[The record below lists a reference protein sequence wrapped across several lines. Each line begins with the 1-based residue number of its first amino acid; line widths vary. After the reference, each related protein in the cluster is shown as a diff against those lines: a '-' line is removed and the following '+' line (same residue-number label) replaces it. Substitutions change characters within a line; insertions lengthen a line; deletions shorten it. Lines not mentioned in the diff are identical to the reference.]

1 MGGNR
6 TANLTDLVARARSR
20 IRQIREVRRNRVP
33 DKKAL
38 RKEVLKIALPATG
51 EQLLSMMVILV
62 DTMLVGHLGA
72 SALAAVSLATQWTFM
87 AVTLFAAIS
96 TGSTALVARSVGAK
110 DWDTANRTVRQSLL
124 VGLGIGL
131 AATVLGLL
139 FAHPAMV
146 LIGAEPDVLVE
157 GVRYIRVASSVFALS
172 AVMFVGN
179 ACLRGA
185 GDTRTTM
192 KVMAVVNVL
201 NVVVAWTAINGPFG
215 LPKLGVAGSALGAFV
230 GRSVGGLLVVGI
242 LLKGRSG
249 LKLELRHLRPDFGI
263 IRRVLRVGLPSG
275 GEQLMMSLG
284 MLAFLRVIASLGTVA
299 VAAHVVALR
308 IQSLSF
314 MPGFGFSMAGT
325 TLVGQGLGAR
335 DPRRAERSGYL
346 TYQMAASLMAVMGL
360 VFILFPQQLT
370 RLFTDDLMVV
380 QMAVTPLR
388 MVGFTQPFLAAT
400 MVFAGNLRGAG
411 DTRFPMYV
419 TAAGVW
425 IIRVSVASLL
435 TLALGMGLSG
445 AWLSMSMD
453 QVVRGTIF
461 FLRFRGGR
469 WKKME
474 V

>member
-1 MGGNR
+1 
-6 TANLTDLVARARSR
+6 
-20 IRQIREVRRNRVP
+20 
-33 DKKAL
+33 
-38 RKEVLKIALPATG
+38 
-51 EQLLSMMVILV
+51 
-62 DTMLVGHLGA
+62 
-72 SALAAVSLATQWTFM
+72 
-87 AVTLFAAIS
+87 
-96 TGSTALVARSVGAK
+96 
-110 DWDTANRTVRQSLL
+110 
-124 VGLGIGL
+124 
-131 AATVLGLL
+131 
-139 FAHPAMV
+139 
-146 LIGAEPDVLVE
+146 
-157 GVRYIRVASSVFALS
+157 
-172 AVMFVGN
+172 
-179 ACLRGA
+179 
-185 GDTRTTM
+185 
-192 KVMAVVNVL
+192 
-201 NVVVAWTAINGPFG
+201 
-215 LPKLGVAGSALGAFV
+215 
-230 GRSVGGLLVVGI
+230 
-242 LLKGRSG
+242 
-249 LKLELRHLRPDFGI
+249 
-263 IRRVLRVGLPSG
+263 
-275 GEQLMMSLG
+275 
-284 MLAFLRVIASLGTVA
+284 
-299 VAAHVVALR
+299 VALR

>member
-1 MGGNR
+1 MTGP
-6 TANLTDLVARARSR
+6 VAHAKLRV
-20 IRQIREVRRNRVP
+20 RQIREARKNRGG
-33 DKKAL
+33 DKEEL
-38 RKEVLKIALPATG
+38 RKEVFKLALPATG
-51 EQLLSMMVILV
+51 EQLLSMMVGLV
-62 DTMLVGHLGA
+62 DAMLVGHLGA
-72 SALAAVSLATQWTFM
+72 SALAAVSLANQWVYVIFTLSG
-87 AVTLFAAIS
+87 AVS
-96 TGSTALVARSVGAK
+96 TGSTVLVARSVGGK
-110 DWDTANRTVRQSLL
+110 DWDTANRTLRQSVLL
-124 VGLGIGL
+124 GFCIGL
-131 AATVLGLL
+131 AVTVLGLL
-139 FAHPAMV
+139 FAEPAMA
-146 LIGAEPDVLVE
+146 LMGAEPDVLAQ
-157 GVRYIRVASSVFALS
+157 GVTYLRIVSSAL
-172 AVMFVGN
+172 VPTVVLVVGN

-185 GDTRTTM
+185 GDTRTAM

-201 NVVVAWTAINGPFG
+201 NVVVAWVAINGPFG